1 MTSGKA
7 DQAIAPPSVRLQLS
21 GKVFAACGFWL
32 VALGVYFVVLR
43 PALLPEDPRFMGS
56 SLEALR
62 AAAPGLDRWLGHVFN
77 VMGGFMV
84 ATGALTLLLALR
96 YLAGRARGTLTAM
109 TVAGVSSVALMSATN
124 FALDS
129 DFRWLLLAPA
139 LLWFAAL
146 ACYVRESTRSGRV
159 SIVGRRHG
167 KRRFFRDQAFH
178 FQTLMALNNIRAD
191 GADTG
196 EVLETIGHIREGD
209 TASWYA
215 AWEATAS
222 RVLERAGRIGDARS
236 RGQALLRAHN
246 YLRTAEFSWHRPTPG
261 ALLHFGATSTLSRP
275 GLMRLKSGANEHV
288 SRSGR
293 IT

>member
-77 VMGGFMV
+77 VMGGFTV

-129 DFRWLLLAPA
+129 DFRWLLLAPT